1 MPQID
6 LKIGCAED
14 RELLILHVHGGEDS
28 PCYYIGDS
36 VLEIFVRIGNV
47 SAVADSTGHK
57 RLVLRG
63 RNSSFDARPRLNK
76 KTKNRPGLA
85 KSRLFLWSEGS
96 EMLDFENVKR

>member
-36 VLEIFVRIGNV
+36 VFEIFVRTL
-47 SAVADSTGHK
+47 ATY
-57 RLVLRG
+57 RLWLIVQDI
-63 RNSSFDARPRLNK
+63 SV
-76 KTKNRPGLA
+76 
-85 KSRLFLWSEGS
+85 WY
-96 EMLDFENVKR
+96 